1 MCNSCWFFNFIFL
14 KFRYNLFHVLVD
26 SVCSAWSLRNFS
38 TIFLTY
44 LSCRESGL
52 PITSS
57 ALYGGFIV
65 TSLNTTMFDPFHIT
79 YKNLCGFFLQ
89 TNPFNSPT
97 DSHIGSALTWSMVFE
112 IAIYSFW
119 PSGLTPAE
127 TAENHRFFCSQLFR
141 TRVLNWFQFRI
152 KFSVQFSHKSNLL
165 TYSLQIQWLR
175 WIRYFFHFLLH
186 LNVAAQG
193 QVDYNNIV

>member
-26 SVCSAWSLRNFS
+26 SVGSAWSCRNFS

-79 YKNLCGFFLQ
+79 CENLRSFFYWQIHSITNWQPKWIFTNLINGFW
-89 TNPFNSPT
+89 N
-97 DSHIGSALTWSMVFE
+97 SHIQFLTIGANTSWNRRK
-112 IAIYSFW
+112 
-119 PSGLTPAE
+119 PS
-127 TAENHRFFCSQLFR
+127 
-141 TRVLNWFQFRI
+141 
-152 KFSVQFSHKSNLL
+152 
-165 TYSLQIQWLR
+165 
-175 WIRYFFHFLLH
+175 FLLFT
-186 LNVAAQG
+186 VVPYSCAQL
-193 QVDYNNIV
+193 VSIWN